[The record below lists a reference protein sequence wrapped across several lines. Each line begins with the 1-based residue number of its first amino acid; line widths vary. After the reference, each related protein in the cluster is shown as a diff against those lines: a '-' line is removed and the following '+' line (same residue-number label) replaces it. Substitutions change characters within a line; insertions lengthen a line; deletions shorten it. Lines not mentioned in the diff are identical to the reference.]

1 MRRPY
6 PLLDLLIYSPS
17 MATQTRAPVWWP
29 MLIFMTFIH
38 IFTVWATIY
47 WRPIHA
53 VSTYS
58 LVLSVLLWRIT
69 GYMGMLFQFNFSW
82 DRYSLISI
90 QNCGEWR
97 TLSQRKRTPNI
108 SKIGYH
114 RFYSHRAFRATFA
127 VRVIIAA
134 LGMAASQGS
143 IKVYIATL
151 QCHLNSR
158 LTCACVAVVSG
169 STS

>member
-1 MRRPY
+1 
-6 PLLDLLIYSPS
+6 
-17 MATQTRAPVWWP
+17 
-29 MLIFMTFIH
+29 
-38 IFTVWATIY
+38 
-47 WRPIHA
+47 
-53 VSTYS
+53 
-58 LVLSVLLWRIT
+58 
-69 GYMGMLFQFNFSW
+69 MGMLFQFNFSW

-151 QCHLNSR
+151 
-158 LTCACVAVVSG
+158 
-169 STS
+169 

>member
-1 MRRPY
+1 
-6 PLLDLLIYSPS
+6 
-17 MATQTRAPVWWP
+17 

-47 WRPIHA
+47 WCPIHA

-69 GYMGMLFQFNFSW
+69 GYG
-82 DRYSLISI
+82 IA
-90 QNCGEWR
+90 
-97 TLSQRKRTPNI
+97 
-108 SKIGYH
+108 IGYH

-143 IKVYIATL
+143 IKYTDMVPPQVPQASKQKFTDDPVHDPYAATRGL
-151 QCHLNSR
+151 FYSHIGWLFYKPVHERISLADREDLDSDPGKC
-158 LTCACVAVVSG
+158 TDV
-169 STS
+169 